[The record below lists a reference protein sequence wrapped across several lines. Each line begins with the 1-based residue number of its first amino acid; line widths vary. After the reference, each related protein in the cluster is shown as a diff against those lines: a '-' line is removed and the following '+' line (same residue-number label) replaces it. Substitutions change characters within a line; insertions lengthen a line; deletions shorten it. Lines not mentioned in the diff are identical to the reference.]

1 MLMVILLCQGFYRLA
16 GINGCIALMYTVAR
30 LHVLLFL
37 TLFHGPRNRELGVE

>member
-30 LHVLLFL
+30 LLLFL